1 MAQDF
6 QSGLCIFGLDGLN
19 IQTSLDKLKPTE
31 LSRMLN
37 LVRAEFGGLTGRP
50 GNPPI
55 AGATAGTGRRP
66 GIPFLAIARLNN
78 QLDVEGAID
87 FANAAPQSLTPSGQ
101 RFIQIGS
108 SLFINGG
115 SFGNVLT
122 LIPGVVLDPDN
133 PAIFIAYRPPLSGQ
147 PWLYIVGRSP
157 TARAAHGMVKVL
169 PTQTGVGSGP
179 DGALVTPWGLPPAT
193 NPDIAGRLDEW
204 DWDLD
209 TVAISD
215 ADGIALLTIDL
226 DFSPG
231 SAGELFELAPPDRTP
246 IDTCDTAGWTNQA
259 GTGAAPSNATDNT
272 DFKAGTGSLKLT
284 TAIGGAGGGY
294 WNAWAKAN
302 ILNLSQL
309 SGSSVPATDD
319 DLIHIW
325 AQMDRPDWVLEFRMY
340 FILSNFDATTLPG
353 ASAGKNDNAYVKTFY
368 PRAFAAFVEGVTG
381 QLTAQTG
388 TNIAGQTVQQGG
400 GAGSTATVPD
410 FALGRRAWTEFGIVG
425 RPLKRGEFL
434 RLGADQTLDWKDVK
448 GVCLMAL
455 TNTNQI
461 VNVWVDDIYLYGGAG
476 PDSTFP
482 GNQPYNYRYRH
493 YDPRTG
499 AKGNPSPT
507 SPEDVWLDSARQ
519 GFVIHP
525 EPYGDPAIRQQIF
538 RQGGS
543 QVLLWYYVGIN
554 ATDGGAFTDK
564 LADDEIQNAEILEED
579 NDQPV
584 TTKDRAGNTVLN
596 RAITFVW
603 GPFDETFFGV
613 GDPYRPGNVYWCKA
627 GELDHWP
634 SANTLEILGTAV
646 KLIAGCAFGGQ
657 PFVFGQNGPMFALYP
672 SIASSG
678 SVRYVPT
685 QCQRGPVSARA
696 LVAGRNGIFFVAND
710 GIYVSQGG
718 AEQSITDDKLWPLFH
733 GQERNGFL
741 PIDFDHAEVIELT
754 IHQGDLWFLYRDTG
768 GTNRI
773 LIYSLSFNYWRPYD
787 FGAEPSCL
795 YSEPT
800 QQASLIIGTR
810 SVGTLG
816 DHSGTSD
823 WIDGFES
830 EGSEIE
836 IPAAGRTGALDQDN
850 PRKDKIYGD
859 LWIDANPNDVPITI
873 TALVD
878 YEEATLTSE
887 QIVAT
892 AREEFL
898 THPYGDQGALGDSG
912 ARLSNNTS
920 IEFAWSTLNAPP
932 TIYEGGPS
940 FIVQPESTER
950 RVTDWSDEGRLSDK
964 MIKGIVLEV
973 DTGGVNKSFEIQGD
987 GTTQASIFVQAAG
1000 RQSLEFTWEQ
1010 FRARLVR
1017 LKPGLGASPQPKVR
1031 MILYSYRWIFD
1042 EEPLA
1047 VARWETQEIDNGIKE
1062 WAMLFWSFVTIA
1074 SFADVTLTVLCYNQ
1088 EGGVFNTLINV
1099 IPSTG
1104 GAKRKLFVPF
1114 DANKSV
1120 LRKYTLTSGLAF
1132 YLYKEETYVELQSCA
1147 GGDIQTAQIFG
1158 NDDQDG
1164 IRAMHD
1170 SGLGAARSGGGS

>member
-6 QSGLCIFGLDGLN
+6 QSAVCIFGLDGLN
-19 IQTSLDKLKPTE
+19 LQTSLDKLKLTE
-31 LSRMLN
+31 LSRMNN
-37 LVRAEFGGLTGRP
+37 LVRAELGGMTSRP

-55 AGATAGTGRRP
+55 AGATLGTGRQA
-66 GIPFLAIARLNN
+66 GIAFLAIARLNN
-78 QLDVEGAID
+78 LSDVIKVAVD
-87 FANAAPQSLTPSGQ
+87 LANAAPQNLTPQGQ

-115 SFGNVLT
+115 TFGSNLFQ
-122 LIPGVVLDPDN
+122 IPGVVLDTAN
-133 PAIFIAYRPPLSGQ
+133 PAIFIAYRPPLSGE
-147 PWLYIVGRSP
+147 PWLYIAS
-157 TARAAHGMVKVL
+157 AAGMVKVL
-169 PTQTGVGSGP
+169 PQQSAPGIGP
-179 DGALVTPWGLPPAT
+179 DSALVTPWGLSPAV
-193 NPDIAGRLDEW
+193 NPDTMGRLDEW

-209 TVAISD
+209 TVTISER
-215 ADGIALLTIDL
+215 DGIALLTIDL

-231 SAGELFELAPPDRTP
+231 SAGELFEVAPADRTT

-259 GTGAAPSNATDNT
+259 GTGGAPTNAVDAV
-272 DFKAGTGSLKLT
+272 DFKQGTGSLKLT
-284 TAIGGAGGGY
+284 TNVGAAVGGY

-302 ILNLSQL
+302 VLNLSQL
-309 SGSSVPATDD
+309 SSSSVPATDD
-319 DLIHIW
+319 DLLHLW
-325 AQMDRPDWVLEFRMY
+325 AQMDRPDQVLEFRVY
-340 FILSNFDATTLPG
+340 FVLSNFDATALPG

-368 PRAFAAFVEGVTG
+368 PRAFAAFIEGSTG
-381 QLTAQTG
+381 QLAATSSENQTG
-388 TNIAGQTVQQGG
+388 QTIQQGG
-400 GAGSTATVPD
+400 GAGSTATQPP
-410 FALGRRAWTEFGIVG
+410 FALGRNSWTEFGIID

-434 RLGADQTLDWKDVK
+434 RIGADQTLDWKDVK

-455 TNTNQI
+455 TNVAQA
-461 VNVWVDDIYLYGGAG
+461 VNIWVDDIYLYGGAG

-499 AKGNPSPT
+499 AKGNPCPI

-525 EPYGDPAIRQQIF
+525 EPYGDSAIRQQVF

-543 QVLLWYYVGIN
+543 LVSFWYFVGVN
-554 ATDGGAFTDK
+554 SSDGGELTDK
-564 LADDEIQNAEILEED
+564 KADDEIINADILEED

-584 TTKDRAGNTVLN
+584 TTKNLAGKTVLN
-596 RAITFVW
+596 QALLFVW
-603 GPFDETFFGV
+603 GPFDEVFFGV
-613 GDPYRPGNVYWCKA
+613 GDPYRPGNVYWCKP

-634 SANTLEILGTAV
+634 AANTLEILGTAV
-646 KLIAGCAFGGQ
+646 VLVAGCAFAGQ

-685 QCQRGPVSARA
+685 PCQRGPVSARA
-696 LVAGRNGIFFVAND
+696 LVAGRNGMFFVAND
-710 GIYVSQGG
+710 GIYATQGG
-718 AEQSITDDKLWPLFH
+718 AEQSLTDDRLWPLFH
-733 GQERNGFL
+733 GQERHGFL
-741 PIDFDHAEVIELT
+741 PIDFDHPEVLQLI

-773 LIYSLSFNYWRPYD
+773 LVYSISFNYWRPYN

-816 DHSGTSD
+816 DHTGTAD
-823 WIDGFES
+823 YVDGFES
-830 EGSEIE
+830 LESKQE
-836 IPAAGRTGALDQDN
+836 IPVSMRTGTLDQDA
-850 PRKDKIYGD
+850 PRRDKIYGD
-859 LWIDANPNDVPITI
+859 VWLDADPNSIPITVK
-873 TALVD
+873 ALVD
-878 YEEATLTSE
+878 NEEVDLGSE
-887 QIVAT
+887 QIAGT
-892 AREEFL
+892 AREQFL
-898 THPYGDQGALGDSG
+898 THPYDDQGALGDDG

-920 IEFAWSTLNAPP
+920 IELSWSTTEAPP

-940 FIVQPESTER
+940 FIIQPESTER

-973 DTGGVNKSFEIQGD
+973 DTGGFAKSFEIQGD
-987 GTTQASIFVQAAG
+987 GTTQASIIVLAAG

-1010 FRARLVR
+1010 FRARLIR
-1017 LKPGLGASPQPKVR
+1017 LKPGLGASPHPKVR

-1047 VARWETQEIDNGIKE
+1047 VARWETQEIDNGIQE
-1062 WAMLFWSFVTIA
+1062 WAMVFWSFITIA
-1074 SFADVTLTVLCYNQ
+1074 SNADVTLTILCYNQ
-1088 EGGVFNTLINV
+1088 EGGVFNTLVNT
-1099 IPSTG
+1099 IPNTG

-1114 DANKSV
+1114 APNKSV
-1120 LRKYTLTSGLAF
+1120 LRKYTLTSDEPF
-1132 YLYKEETYVELQSCA
+1132 WLYREETYVEIQSWF
-1147 GGDIQTAQIFG
+1147 GGEIRKAQIFG
-1158 NDDQDG
+1158 NDDTDG
-1164 IRAMHD
+1164 IRSMHD
-1170 SGLGAARSGGGS
+1170 SASSAARSGGGS